1 MIKPAQKEKIINRIK
16 ELEDLNLIDEIN
28 RLLEIEFDDS
38 PYITNQ
44 DQRNAIREARN
55 QIKKGDTLTEDQ
67 ADNEIDE
74 WLDK

>member
-16 ELEDLNLIDEIN
+16 ELEDINLIDDIN

-38 PYITNQ
+38 TYKTNENQ
-44 DQRNAIREARN
+44 KNAIREARN
-55 QIKKGDTLTEDQ
+55 QIKKGDTLTENQ

-74 WLDK
+74 WLEK

>member
-1 MIKPAQKEKIINRIK
+1 MIKPAQKEKIISRIK
-16 ELEDLNLIDEIN
+16 ELEDINLIDEIN

-44 DQRNAIREARN
+44 DQKDAIREARN
-55 QIKKGDTLTEDQ
+55 QIKNGNTLTEDQ

-74 WLDK
+74 WLEK